1 VTAHVADA
9 LDRYAS
15 ITRAALEEAVPS
27 DLSEDHLRAPM
38 LEYPRR
44 GGKALRPALCMATCE
59 AFGGRFED
67 ALPSAVALEMLHNAF
82 LVHDDIEDAG
92 TLRRGRPTLHLL
104 YGTDRALNA
113 GDALALVGY
122 GHLRRNRGL
131 LGSALAERIG
141 EEFDEMS
148 RHTVDGQAI
157 ELGWRVENRLDL
169 TPDDYL
175 HLVMK
180 KTCWYTTVTPM
191 RVGALIGSRGTAPLA
206 PMVRF
211 GFHLGA
217 AFQIRDDILDLEG
230 DPDEFGKQPLG
241 DLLEGK
247 RTLMLLHLW
256 AAADPPVR
264 HLLATHLG
272 RPARERTAEDAAAIV
287 AAMQAHGSLSFA
299 REFARGVAA
308 DALDAF
314 EEAFAGV
321 PDTPARRFVRDLV
334 PYMVE
339 RVR

>member
-1 VTAHVADA
+1 MSPDVEDELH
-9 LDRYAS
+9 RYAAQ
-15 ITRAALEEAVPS
+15 TRTALEEAVPA
-27 DLSEDHLRAPM
+27 DLSEDHLRTPM
-38 LEYPRR
+38 LDYPRR
-44 GGKALRPALCMATCE
+44 GGKALRPALCLATCE
-59 AFGGRFED
+59 AFGGRPEE
-67 ALPSAVALEMLHNAF
+67 ALPSAVALELIHNAF
-82 LVHDDIEDAG
+82 LVHDDIEDASD
-92 TLRRGRPTLHLL
+92 LRRGGPTLHRL
-104 YGTDRALNA
+104 YGVDRALNA

-122 GHLRRNRGL
+122 GHLRANRSI
-131 LGSALAERIG
+131 LGAPLAERVG

-148 RHTVDGQAI
+148 RHTVDGQAM
-157 ELGWRVENRLDL
+157 ELGWRIDNRLDL

-191 RVGALIGSRGTAPLA
+191 RVGALIGSRGAAPLA

-230 DPDEFGKQPLG
+230 DPTEFGKRPLG

-264 HLLATHLG
+264 QLLHRHLG
-272 RPARERTAEDAAAIV
+272 RPMEQRRIEDAEAIV
-287 AAMQAHGSLSFA
+287 EAMRDHGSLAFA
-299 REFARGVAA
+299 REFSRGVAA

-321 PDTPARRFVRDLV
+321 PDTAARRFVRLLV

-339 RVR
+339 RGS